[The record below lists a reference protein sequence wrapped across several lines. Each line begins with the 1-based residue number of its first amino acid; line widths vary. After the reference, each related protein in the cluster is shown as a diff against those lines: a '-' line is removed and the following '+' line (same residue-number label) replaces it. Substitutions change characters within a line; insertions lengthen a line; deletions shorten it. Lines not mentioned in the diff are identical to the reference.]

1 MDTTLYRLFCKVFET
16 QLKGWVRQGNRLII
30 MMDANEH
37 ILNHK
42 LGRLL
47 RSREGGLDLEEISH
61 KAWGGEEIN
70 TYIDGSKPIDG
81 VWTSRR
87 LKIGGFK
94 ILSFLER
101 EIVLVRTFGYL
112 EERSA

>member
-1 MDTTLYRLFCKVFET
+1 
-16 QLKGWVRQGNRLII
+16 

-37 ILNHK
+37 ILNDE

-47 RSREGGLDLEEISH
+47 RSQEGGLDLEEISH

-81 VWTSRR
+81 VWASRS
-87 LKIGGFK
+87 LEIGGFK
-94 ILSFLER
+94 IISFLEGVGDHR
-101 EIVLVRTFGYL
+101 TMIFDVEPRSLLGVNEVRVLR
-112 EERSA
+112 RAC